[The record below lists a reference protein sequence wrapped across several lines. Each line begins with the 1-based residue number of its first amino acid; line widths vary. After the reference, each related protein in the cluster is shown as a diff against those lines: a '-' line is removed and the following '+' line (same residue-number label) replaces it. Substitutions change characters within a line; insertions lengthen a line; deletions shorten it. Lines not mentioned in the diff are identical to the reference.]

1 MPKCRRVAIFDMEN
15 AMAERTP
22 AKTNTQK
29 LREITDSLPE
39 FTHQYFYSGTSSKAI
54 LTRLSYALDIRYFL
68 EYAVNFLPYF
78 PVFCAYF
85 VTLIQST
92 SSQPRSALALSST
105 QT

>member
-1 MPKCRRVAIFDMEN
+1 MP
-15 AMAERTP
+15 ERKP

-78 PVFCAYF
+78 PTKSVEEKNGLFQK
-85 VTLIQST
+85 L
-92 SSQPRSALALSST
+92 
-105 QT
+105 